1 MLEAGACVCRSPEA
15 GVLASHGGQ
24 HKKVTV
30 TKEGSTPWL
39 HKLPNCRATQSSI
52 SATSCSQI
60 DAHDPAQFEL
70 QTHMTYIHTDASKRG
85 HACTDGRALSST
97 GCATHKR
104 ANHAHTYIHIVGL
117 RTTHRSEPRRKS
129 GRKLHRD
136 GRLRK
141 RCRTNRRCLAVDTLK
156 GHSFGNPGLAPKD
169 GCKFVSHLI
178 TRPNGRS
185 IIRASKQKTH
195 HTCVLQRR
203 GA

>member
-1 MLEAGACVCRSPEA
+1 MV
-15 GVLASHGGQ
+15 Q
-24 HKKVTV
+24 
-30 TKEGSTPWL
+30 
-39 HKLPNCRATQSSI
+39 LPNCRATQSSI

-70 QTHMTYIHTDASKRG
+70 QRHMTYIHTDSSKRG

>member
-1 MLEAGACVCRSPEA
+1 MV
-15 GVLASHGGQ
+15 
-24 HKKVTV
+24 
-30 TKEGSTPWL
+30 
-39 HKLPNCRATQSSI
+39 KLPNCRATQSSI

-70 QTHMTYIHTDASKRG
+70 QTHMTYIQIQAREGMPARTDEHSRP
-85 HACTDGRALSST
+85 RAVQPT
-97 GCATHKR
+97 KEPIMHI
-104 ANHAHTYIHIVGL
+104 HTYIHIVGL

-178 TRPNGRS
+178 TRPHGRS